1 METIEH
7 KQRILSK
14 TLKRLNQK
22 EHLPKEL
29 ISLLGET
36 AALQL
41 TAHKDISIQ
50 LPDLDLTGMTDQVAR
65 GDSFLTP
72 ANLPLDRGHIAA
84 LFPRL
89 LDRIT
94 SDRESLPE
102 AMVTAAGQIKT
113 GLADNTLDLDTA
125 IDESLNGPGPTM
137 QKWGEQTPEAPA
149 ALNFLVRAALEPS
162 LSAAVTALVEWL
174 GQNGINTGIRQSGAC
189 PVCGSLPYILEL
201 REKEGFRFAVCS
213 LCRHEYRIRRLACP
227 VCDNSDTKTLKFFTV
242 PEEPG
247 FRVETCDQCKT
258 YTKTID
264 FRNLDRHPFPALND
278 LESLTLDF
286 LATEQG
292 YSRATLSVWG
302 I

>member
-1 METIEH
+1 METMAH
-7 KQRILSK
+7 KQKILSK
-14 TLKRLNQK
+14 TLKRLEQK

-29 ISLLGET
+29 ISLLGQT
-36 AALQL
+36 AELQL
-41 TAHKDISIQ
+41 SAQKDISIQ
-50 LPDLDLTGMTDQVAR
+50 LPDLDLAGITNQVTR

-72 ANLPLDRGHIAA
+72 ATLPLDRTHIST
-84 LFPRL
+84 LFSQL
-89 LDRIT
+89 IDSIT
-94 SDRESLPE
+94 SGRTGLPE
-102 AMVTAAGQIKT
+102 AMVAAAKLIKT
-113 GLADNTLDLDTA
+113 ALKDNGLDLDKA
-125 IDESLNGPGPTM
+125 VDESLNGPGPTM
-137 QKWGEQTPEAPA
+137 AKWAEQTPEAPA

-174 GQNGINTGIRQSGAC
+174 GQNGINTAIRQTGTC
-189 PVCGSLPYILEL
+189 PVCGNLPYILEL

-213 LCRHEYRIRRLACP
+213 LCRHEYRIRRMACP
-227 VCDNSDTKTLKFFTV
+227 VCDNNDAKTLKFFTV

-264 FRNLDRHPFPALND
+264 FRNLDRKPFPSLND
-278 LESLTLDF
+278 LESMTLDF

>member
-1 METIEH
+1 METMEQ
-7 KQRILSK
+7 KLRILSK
-14 TLKRLNQK
+14 TLKRLEQK

-29 ISLLGET
+29 ISLLGQT
-36 AALQL
+36 ADLQL
-41 TAHKDISIQ
+41 TAQKDISIQ
-50 LPDLDLTGMTDQVAR
+50 LPDLDLAGLTSQVTR

-72 ANLPLDRGHIAA
+72 ATLPLDRSHIAA
-84 LFPRL
+84 LFSQL
-89 LDRIT
+89 THKIT
-94 SDRESLPE
+94 NEPSGLPG
-102 AMVTAAGQIKT
+102 AMVTAARLIQTALK
-113 GLADNTLDLDTA
+113 DKTLDLDKA
-125 IDESLNGPGPTM
+125 VDESLNGPGTTIA
-137 QKWGEQTPEAPA
+137 KWAEQTPEAPA

-162 LSAAVTALVEWL
+162 LSSAVTALVDWL
-174 GQNGINTGIRQSGAC
+174 GQNGINTAIRQTGTC
-189 PVCGSLPYILEL
+189 PVCGNLPYILEL
-201 REKEGFRFAVCS
+201 KEKEGFRFAVCS

-227 VCDNSDTKTLKFFTV
+227 VCDNSDPETLKFFTV

-264 FRNLDRHPFPALND
+264 FRNLDRKPLPSLND

>member
-1 METIEH
+1 METMTH
-7 KQRILSK
+7 RQRILSK

-29 ISLLGET
+29 ISLLGQT
-36 AALQL
+36 AELQL
-41 TAHKDISIQ
+41 TARKNISIQ
-50 LPDLDLTGMTDQVAR
+50 LPDLDLAGLTNQVTQ

-72 ANLPLDRGHIAA
+72 ATLPLDRTHIAT
-84 LFPRL
+84 LFSQL
-89 LDRIT
+89 IEQIT
-94 SDRESLPE
+94 KDQNDLPE
-102 AMVTAAGQIKT
+102 AIVTAASLIKT
-113 GLADNTLDLDTA
+113 GLQDNDLDLDKA
-125 IDESLNGPGPTM
+125 VDESLNGPGPTM
-137 QKWGEQTPEAPA
+137 QKWAEQTPEAPA

-174 GQNGINTGIRQSGAC
+174 GQNGINDTIRQTGTC
-189 PVCGSLPYILEL
+189 PVCGNLPYILEL
-201 REKEGFRFAVCS
+201 KEKEGFRFAVCS

-247 FRVETCDQCKT
+247 FRVETCDRCKT

-264 FRNLDRHPFPALND
+264 FRNLDRKPFPSLND
-278 LESLTLDF
+278 LESLALDF

>member
-1 METIEH
+1 METTAH
-7 KQRILSK
+7 KQKILSK
-14 TLKRLNQK
+14 TLKRLEQK

-29 ISLLGET
+29 ISLLGQT
-36 AALQL
+36 ADLQL
-41 TAHKDISIQ
+41 SAQKDISIQ
-50 LPDLDLTGMTDQVAR
+50 LPDLDLAGITNQGTR

-72 ANLPLDRGHIAA
+72 ATLPLDRTHIST
-84 LFPRL
+84 FFSRL
-89 LDRIT
+89 IDTIT
-94 SDRESLPE
+94 TDETGLPE
-102 AMVTAAGQIKT
+102 AMVAAARLIKT
-113 GLADNTLDLDTA
+113 ALKDNTIDLDKA
-125 IDESLNGPGPTM
+125 VDESLNGPGPTM
-137 QKWGEQTPEAPA
+137 ANWAEQTPEAPA

-174 GQNGINTGIRQSGAC
+174 GQNGITTAIRQTGAC
-189 PVCGSLPYILEL
+189 PVCGNLPYILEL

-213 LCRHEYRIRRLACP
+213 LCRHEYRIRRMACP

-264 FRNLDRHPFPALND
+264 FRNLDRKPFPSLND
-278 LESLTLDF
+278 LESMTLDF

>member
-1 METIEH
+1 MEQ

-14 TLKRLNQK
+14 TLKRLTQK

-29 ISLLGET
+29 ISLLGQT
-36 AALQL
+36 ADLQL
-41 TAHKDISIQ
+41 TAQKDISIQ
-50 LPDLDLTGMTDQVAR
+50 LPDLDLAGLNSQVTR

-72 ANLPLDRGHIAA
+72 ATLPLDRSHIAT
-84 LFPRL
+84 LFSQL
-89 LDRIT
+89 THKIT
-94 SDRESLPE
+94 HEPSGLPE
-102 AMVTAAGQIKT
+102 AMVTAARLIQT
-113 GLADNTLDLDTA
+113 GLQDKTLDLDKA
-125 IDESLNGPGPTM
+125 VDESLNGPGPTM
-137 QKWGEQTPEAPA
+137 TKWAEQTPEAPA

-162 LSAAVTALVEWL
+162 LSAAVTALVDWL
-174 GQNGINTGIRQSGAC
+174 GQNGITTAIRQTATC
-189 PVCGSLPYILEL
+189 PVCGNLPYILEL
-201 REKEGFRFAVCS
+201 KEKEGFRFAVCS

-227 VCDNSDTKTLKFFTV
+227 VCDNTDPETLKFFTV

-264 FRNLDRHPFPALND
+264 FRNLDRKPFPSLND

>member
-14 TLKRLNQK
+14 TLKRLDQK

-41 TAHKDISIQ
+41 TAQKDISIQ
-50 LPDLDLTGMTDQVAR
+50 LPDLDLAALTDQVAR

-72 ANLPLDRGHIAA
+72 ATLPLDRTHITT
-84 LFPRL
+84 LFSRL
-89 LDRIT
+89 IDQIT
-94 SDRESLPE
+94 RDRESLPG
-102 AMVTAAGQIKT
+102 AMVTAARQIKA
-113 GLADNTLDLDTA
+113 GLTDQTLDLDRA
-125 IDESLNGPGPTM
+125 VDESLNGPGPTM
-137 QKWGEQTPEAPA
+137 DKWAEQTPEAPA

-174 GQNGINTGIRQSGAC
+174 GQNGHHNAIRQSGTC
-189 PVCGSLPYILEL
+189 PVCGNLPYILEL

-227 VCDNSDTKTLKFFTV
+227 VCDNSDPKTLKFFTV

-247 FRVETCDQCKT
+247 FRVETCDRCKT

-264 FRNLDRHPFPALND
+264 FRDFDRPPFPALND